1 MGCCLWRE
9 TVTVVRLVLL
19 WKYTCVALCVH
30 VLCVFQHYNCS
41 GRSTLPSVLQPE
53 VQPAL
58 PGLESSPSPA
68 AHTCDLPEH
77 RSNSALSAAGRSTQV
92 CASRVLM
99 PKLETCLIPF
109 SPFPAPLVEGDALWE
124 NNLNNGG
131 YNPTCLTLSRGLND
145 REHEKPVAQIRWL
158 SSDP

>member
-1 MGCCLWRE
+1 MTGFLICS
-9 TVTVVRLVLL
+9 VTHSRK
-19 WKYTCVALCVH
+19 WE
-30 VLCVFQHYNCS
+30 
-41 GRSTLPSVLQPE
+41 SVLKSYIQSI
-53 VQPAL
+53 VKCCQFVSL
-58 PGLESSPSPA
+58 IRCK
-68 AHTCDLPEH
+68 H
-77 RSNSALSAAGRSTQV
+77 
-92 CASRVLM
+92 
-99 PKLETCLIPF
+99 IPF